1 MTEFIIKLFY
11 GKLISNISLLQK
23 GIFTIRKQGFSR
35 FFDKARNYLLRRH
48 TNNYSKWIKKNSI
61 TNQRIE
67 EIKNEIANFKHNYTI
82 SIIMP
87 VYNVD
92 KVWLEKA
99 IDSVIN
105 QIYENWELCTVDD
118 ASTNTDVKK
127 TLEEYSNKDSRIKV
141 IFLKKNIGISG
152 ASNKALS
159 LATGEFIG
167 LLDNDDELSIDALF
181 ENVKLI
187 NKYPDINMI
196 YSDEDKLEMNG
207 KRCEPFFKPDW
218 SPHMLLSCMYIG
230 HFGVYRKKIVD
241 EIGGFRVGYEGSQD
255 YDLVLRFT
263 EKTDKIFH
271 LPKILYHWRK
281 IPGSAAFAEDS
292 KSYAYVSAKKAL
304 KDAMKRRNIPSKIYD
319 GQWTGSYRIKYEII
333 EKPTISILI
342 STTDQISVLKKC
354 INSILYNNSYN
365 NYEILIIDNNSIEPE
380 TFEYFSVISSQKN
393 IRVIDYNNSFNF
405 SAINNYGVLE
415 SKGNVLLFLKNNC
428 EIRDKDSIISML
440 EHIQKKDVGAVGAKL
455 FFSDNTLKHCGL
467 MVLLSDHRIAGY
479 PSYGYPETFNGYCG
493 RNNIVHNVSAI
504 TDTAMMIR
512 REVFNEV
519 NGFDEKLV
527 LLYREI
533 DFCLKL
539 RGRGYLIVF
548 TPYAKFY
555 HHESFDKSYEKKTL
569 LRKDMD
575 YFQVKWK
582 KVLEK
587 EDPYFNPNLTID
599 RDDFSIKI

>member
-1 MTEFIIKLFY
+1 MKLFY
-11 GKLISNISLLQK
+11 GKLISNIPLLQK
-23 GIFTIRKQGFSR
+23 GIFTIRKQGFSG
-35 FFDKARNYLLRRH
+35 FFDKARHYLLRRH
-48 TNNYSKWIKKNSI
+48 TKNYSKWIKKNNI

-67 EIKNEIANFKHNYTI
+67 EIKNEITNFKYNYTI

-92 KVWLEKA
+92 RGWLEKA

-105 QIYENWELCTVDD
+105 QIYENWELCIVDD
-118 ASTNTDVKK
+118 ASTKKDVKK

-152 ASNKALS
+152 ASNKALT

-181 ENVKLI
+181 ENIKLI

-207 KRCEPFFKPDW
+207 RRCEPFFKPDW
-218 SPHMLLSCMYIG
+218 SPHMLLSCMYTG
-230 HFGVYRKKIVD
+230 HFGVYRKKNVD
-241 EIGGFRVGYEGSQD
+241 EIGGFRVGCEGSQD

-342 STTDQISVLKKC
+342 PTKDQISLLRKC
-354 INSILYNNSYN
+354 INSVLYNNSYN

-380 TFEYFSVISSQKN
+380 TFEYFSVLSSQKN
-393 IRVIDYNNSFNF
+393 IRVIDFKNSFNF

-415 SKGNVLLFLKNNC
+415 SKGDVLLFLKNNC
-428 EIRDKDSIISML
+428 EIRDKDSINSMI
-440 EHIQKKDVGAVGAKL
+440 EHIQRKDVGAVGAKL

-467 MVLLSDHRIAGY
+467 TILLSDHRIAGC
-479 PSYGYPETFNGYCG
+479 PSYGYSETDNGYCG
-493 RNNIVHNVSAI
+493 RNNLVHNVSAI
-504 TDTAMMIR
+504 TDTAMMIK

-519 NGFDEKLV
+519 NGFDEKLE
-527 LLYREI
+527 LLYKDV

-539 RGRGYLIVF
+539 RERGYLIVF

-555 HHESFDKSYEKKTL
+555 HHEAFDKNYEKKTL

-587 EDPYFNPNLTID
+587 EDPYFNPNLTLD
-599 RDDFSIKI
+599 RNDFSIKI

>member
-1 MTEFIIKLFY
+1 MAEFIIKLIY
-11 GKLISNISLLQK
+11 GKLISNIPLLQK
-23 GIFTIRKQGFSR
+23 GIFTIRKQGFSG
-35 FFDKARNYLLRRH
+35 FFDKARHFLLRRY
-48 TNNYSKWIKKNSI
+48 TKNYSKWIKKNSI

-92 KVWLEKA
+92 KVWLRKA

-105 QIYENWELCTVDD
+105 QIYENWELCIVDD

-141 IFLKKNIGISG
+141 IFLKKNMGISG

-230 HFGVYRKKIVD
+230 HLGVYRKKIVD
-241 EIGGFRVGYEGSQD
+241 EIGGFRIGYEGSQD

-342 STTDQISVLKKC
+342 PTTDQISVLKKC

-393 IRVIDYNNSFNF
+393 IRVINYKNSINF

-415 SKGNVLLFLKNNC
+415 AKGNVLLFLKNNC
-428 EIRDKDSIISML
+428 EIRDKDSINSMI
-440 EHIQKKDVGAVGAKL
+440 EHIQRKDVGAVGAKL

-467 MVLLSDHRIAGY
+467 MVLLSDHRIAGC

-504 TDTAMMIR
+504 TDTAMMIK

-519 NGFDEKLV
+519 NGFDEKLE
-527 LLYREI
+527 LLHKDV

-539 RGRGYLIVF
+539 RERGYLIVF

-555 HHESFDKSYEKKTL
+555 HHEAFDKNHEKKTL
-569 LRKDMD
+569 LSKDMD
-575 YFQVKWK
+575 YFQVKWN

-587 EDPYFNPNLTID
+587 EDSCFNANLTID

>member
-1 MTEFIIKLFY
+1 MQRN
-11 GKLISNISLLQK
+11 GKLISNFPLLQK
-23 GIFTIRKQGFSR
+23 GIITIRKQGFSG
-35 FFDKARNYLLRRH
+35 FFDKARHYLLR
-48 TNNYSKWIKKNSI
+48 TYTKNYSKWIKKNSI
-61 TNQRIE
+61 TDQRIE
-67 EIKNEIANFKHNYTI
+67 EIKNEIANFKYNYTI

-105 QIYENWELCTVDD
+105 QIYENWELCIVDD
-118 ASTNTDVKK
+118 ASTKKEVKK

-141 IFLKKNIGISG
+141 IFLKKNSGISG
-152 ASNKALS
+152 ASNKALT

-167 LLDNDDELSIDALF
+167 LLDNDDELSTDALF
-181 ENVKLI
+181 ENIKLI
-187 NKYPDINMI
+187 NKHPDINMI
-196 YSDEDKLEMNG
+196 YSDEDKLKMNG

-241 EIGGFRVGYEGSQD
+241 EIGGFRIGYEGSQD

-342 STTDQISVLKKC
+342 PTKDQISLLRKC

-380 TFEYFSVISSQKN
+380 TFEYFSVLSSQKN
-393 IRVIDYNNSFNF
+393 IRIIDYKNSFNF

-428 EIRDKDSIISML
+428 EIRDKDSINSMI

-467 MVLLSDHRIAGY
+467 MVLLSDNRIAGC
-479 PSYGYPETFNGYCG
+479 PSYGDSETFNGYCG

-519 NGFDEKLV
+519 NGFDEKLE
-527 LLYREI
+527 LLYREM

-539 RGRGYLIVF
+539 RERGYLIVF

-555 HHESFDKSYEKKTL
+555 HHESFDKSYGKKTL
-569 LRKDMD
+569 LRNDMD

-582 KVLEK
+582 KILEK
-587 EDPYFNPNLTID
+587 EDPYFNPNLTLN
-599 RDDFSIKI
+599 RNDFSIKLL